1 MRKPL
6 DLTGRRFGHL
16 LVQSFAGTRK
26 VGSQSKRFWNCL
38 CICGGTTEVSAGHLT
53 QGNTTSCGCR
63 AGQWKHGE
71 ANTPVYRVWHS
82 MLQRC
87 RNQADPSFKN
97 YGGRGIS
104 VCERWT
110 SFISFCADMGPRP
123 EGATLERDDVNG
135 NYEPGNCRWATPI
148 EQANNRRNNRP
159 LTLNGETKTLAQWAR
174 YAGLTKQALRHRLE
188 SGWPLEEALRK
199 GNSRGQ
205 RRDLC
210 SVK

>member
-26 VGSQSKRFWNCL
+26 VGSQSKRFWN
-38 CICGGTTEVSAGHLT
+38 
-53 QGNTTSCGCR
+53 
-63 AGQWKHGE
+63 
-71 ANTPVYRVWHS
+71 
-82 MLQRC
+82 
-87 RNQADPSFKN
+87 
-97 YGGRGIS
+97 
-104 VCERWT
+104 CERWT